1 MKVRFPALK
10 GRIGGRDYYATLMSL
25 SEVPRFFKF
34 NDWEQIDPQARAQRA
49 LNLTRIPDITKYI
62 LDNEDGYIFSSITA
76 SYTSDVNFIPSA
88 DDPRVG
94 ELAMDLEQMEFVIN
108 DGQHRAAAIAAAL
121 KDNPDLGQERISV
134 LLFPSEDLGR
144 LQQMFSDLNRFAH
157 KTPKSLDIL
166 YDQRDNLS
174 KLTLEMAERV
184 SAFTGMID
192 KERVSIPL
200 RSEKLTTLSAL
211 YDANTELL
219 GPAVDKPGTPDFEEK
234 LDCAVAYWTE
244 VAMVIPDWDRV
255 RRGDLRAAAL
265 RQEKINTHTVVLRA
279 LGAVGHDLLLQYPS
293 EWQHRLSALSAVD
306 WRKSVGSGVNPLWD
320 NVCIVAGSVVSNR
333 QARKAT
339 EAVLKQVL
347 GLSLG
352 VQERQIMTT
361 MNRMSAE
368 SSVAPLVP
376 ATADGVKG

>member
-10 GRIGGRDYYATLMSL
+10 GRIGHRDYYATLMSL

-34 NDWEQIDPQARAQRA
+34 NDWDQIDPQARAQRA
-49 LNLTRIPDITKYI
+49 LNVTRIPGITKYI

-76 SYTSDVNFIPSA
+76 SYNRQVTFVPSA
-88 DDPRVG
+88 SDDRVG
-94 ELAMDLEQMEFVIN
+94 DLEMDLEDMEFVIN

-121 KDNPDLGQERISV
+121 KDNPSLGHERISV
-134 LLFPSEDLGR
+134 LLFPTEDLGR

-174 KLTLEMAERV
+174 KLTLQMAERV
-184 SAFTGMID
+184 PAFTGMID

-211 YDANTELL
+211 YDANSEML
-219 GPAVDKPGTPDFEEK
+219 GATVDQPETPEFEEK
-234 LDCAVAYWTE
+234 LARAAEYWNE
-244 VAMVIPDWDRV
+244 VAKVVPDWERV
-255 RRGDLRAAAL
+255 RRGDIRAAAL
-265 RQEKINTHTVVLRA
+265 RQEKINTHSVVLRA
-279 LGAVGHDLLLQYPS
+279 LGALGRDLLTQYPND
-293 EWQHRLSALSAVD
+293 WRGRMSALREVD
-306 WRKSVGSGVNPLWD
+306 WRKSVGTGVNPVWD

-339 EAVLKQVL
+339 QAVLKQAL

-352 VQERQIMTT
+352 IQEKQILVNL
-361 MNRMSAE
+361 NRPETLGAVEAS
-368 SSVAPLVP
+368 
-376 ATADGVKG
+376 TASEPIAMA